1 MKLILIIVLSSTLY
15 ELKEVKVPTGQTCE
29 DVYNSAVI
37 YKENPLPY
45 PKTGTMWTGYYNGK
59 NVGGYICEA
68 I

>member
-1 MKLILIIVLSSTLY
+1 MKLLLIIVLSSTLY
-15 ELKEVKVPTGQTCE
+15 ELEEVKVPAGQTCNE
-29 DVYNSAVI
+29 VYNNAVI

-59 NVGGYICEA
+59 NVGGYICET